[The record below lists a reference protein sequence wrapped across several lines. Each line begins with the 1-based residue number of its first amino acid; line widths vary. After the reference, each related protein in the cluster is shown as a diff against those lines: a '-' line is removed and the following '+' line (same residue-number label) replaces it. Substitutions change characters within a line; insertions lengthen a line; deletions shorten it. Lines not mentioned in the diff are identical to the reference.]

1 MAPFTLLKSDS
12 GQQMLNRDI
21 IQDML
26 ISKWKTNSIYLI
38 PFSSILILFSFFK
51 PIYGTTDD
59 YILNSWLNGSYTGTQ
74 ENESIFITPIFS
86 NLMSLCYEL
95 STAISW
101 YPLTLLLITFLSVI
115 RLIQFV
121 ENSVSLQ
128 QGVKYFNYLV
138 LISFLVWSFFG
149 VTYTATAIIAGV
161 AGWLSIVESLTK
173 EDKRNIV
180 YGFIL
185 IFLSIIIRPESFI
198 GSTLIV
204 IPFLLTRLKLT
215 RKNVLNLAALVI
227 VISMTFIANYF
238 LEKNQSLEIRDYRV
252 WAKKVQMFAGRPR
265 MEVAAKVIGESGW
278 TPSQYNLFVDLAY
291 FDQKTFNNKWIDS
304 GIDATQKLNN
314 RPVVNSEKIQ
324 LIVKEYI
331 NSTTVFIYAL
341 LIVGVLLLLSL
352 QRIRQPI
359 VLFISILNFGL
370 IHLLSG
376 LFLHNVS
383 RVTVPFLVIFIL
395 ALSYSISPT
404 LNKRFVMSLNLLL
417 VFIVSIYFL
426 KLNDVNEMK
435 IIDSEKY
442 RSALVNDLSNKIVL
456 IHGNQEYSQNSN
468 PYIAVKKDLNPNV
481 FMVGNWD
488 TFSPHWNKRAK
499 LLGLDE
505 KSITD
510 NLLSNP
516 NVLWSGPTVPNTTL
530 NLINYLKEA
539 GYDVIEP
546 EKVGLLPNGNELW
559 NFSNS
564 GENNAN

>member
-1 MAPFTLLKSDS
+1 
-12 GQQMLNRDI
+12 
-21 IQDML
+21 ML
-26 ISKWKTNSIYLI
+26 IAKAKINSIYI
-38 PFSSILILFSFFK
+38 ILFSLMFILFLFFK

-59 YILNSWLNGSYTGTQ
+59 YILNSWLNGSYTGQT

-86 NLMSLCYEL
+86 NLLSASYEI
-95 STAISW
+95 SSAISW
-101 YPLTLLLITFLSVI
+101 YPLTLLLITFLSI
-115 RLIQFV
+115 LRISEFV
-121 ENSVSLQ
+121 KNSESFR
-128 QGVKYFNYLV
+128 QGLKYLNYLI
-138 LISFLVWSFFG
+138 LISFLIWSFLG
-149 VTYTATAIIAGV
+149 ITYTATAIIAGV
-161 AGWLSIVESLTK
+161 AGWISIVDSLQK
-173 EDKRNIV
+173 EDKRSI
-180 YGFIL
+180 YFGLIL
-185 IFLSIIIRPESFI
+185 IFLSIVIRPESFI
-198 GSTLIV
+198 GATLIS
-204 IPFLLTRLKLT
+204 IPFLIKQIKIKR
-215 RKNVLNLAALVI
+215 RNVLKISALIVVVLA
-227 VISMTFIANYF
+227 TFITNY
-238 LEKNQSLEIRDYRV
+238 LLQKNESLEIRDYRV

-265 MEVAAKVIGESGW
+265 MEAAAKVIGESGW

-291 FDQKTFNNKWIDS
+291 FDQKTFNNNWIDS
-304 GIDATQKLNN
+304 GINATQKLNN

-324 LIVKEYI
+324 LIVQEYI

-341 LIVGVLLLLSL
+341 LGVGVLLLISFK
-352 QRIRQPI
+352 RIRQPI
-359 VLFISILNFGL
+359 VLVISILNFGL

-395 ALSYSISPT
+395 TLSYSISPT

-417 VFIVSIYFL
+417 VFILSTYFL
-426 KLNDVNEMK
+426 KLNNTNEIK
-435 IIDSEKY
+435 IFDSGKY
-442 RSALVNDLSNKIVL
+442 RSTLVNDLSNKIIL

-468 PYIAVKKDLNPNV
+468 PYIAVQKDLNPNV

-488 TFSPHWNKRAK
+488 TFSPHWDKRAK

-505 KSITD
+505 KSIVKS
-510 NLLSNP
+510 LLSNP